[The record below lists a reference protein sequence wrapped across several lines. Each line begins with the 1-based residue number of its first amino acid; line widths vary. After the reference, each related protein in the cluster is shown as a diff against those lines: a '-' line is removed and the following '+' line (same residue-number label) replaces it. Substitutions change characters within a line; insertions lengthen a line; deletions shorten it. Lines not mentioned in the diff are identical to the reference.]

1 MAYSQISIRLGGLVV
16 ELGSEATYPDMVSDL
31 TNRCLSTFKDAMDK
45 ATEHGIDVSNMR
57 LITTELADDDYEDQS
72 NHTWYWA
79 VVLPLIGSTKCK
91 RCDGLPLAA
100 IESRA

>member
-16 ELGSEATYPDMVSDL
+16 EIGSEATYPDMVSDL

-57 LITTELADDDYEDQS
+57 LITTELAEDDYED
-72 NHTWYWA
+72 
-79 VVLPLIGSTKCK
+79 
-91 RCDGLPLAA
+91 
-100 IESRA
+100 

>member
-16 ELGSEATYPDMVSDL
+16 EIGSEATYPDMVSDL
-31 TNRCLSTFKDAMDK
+31 TNRCLATFKDAMDK
-45 ATEHGIDVSNMR
+45 AEEHGIDVSNMR
-57 LITTELADDDYEDQS
+57 LITSEYSDDDEDQS
-72 NHTWYWA
+72 NQTWYCA

-91 RCDGLPLAA
+91 RCEGLPLAA

>member
-16 ELGSEATYPDMVSDL
+16 EIGSEATYPDMVSDL
-31 TNRCLSTFKDAMDK
+31 TNRCLATFKDAMDK
-45 ATEHGIDVSNMR
+45 AEEHGIDVSNMR
-57 LITTELADDDYEDQS
+57 LITSEYSDDDEDQS
-72 NHTWYWA
+72 NQTWYCA

>member
-1 MAYSQISIRLGGLVV
+1 MAYTQISIRLGGLVV

-45 ATEHGIDVSNMR
+45 AEEHGVDVSNMR
-57 LITTELADDDYEDQS
+57 LITSEYSDDDEDQS
-72 NHTWYWA
+72 NHTWYCA